1 MQSCCLGRTDSRIRS
16 IPPPVVSVPIAFPIP
31 TLARARRSIGPCRR
45 THRSGVRRC
54 ELRRDRSTYDVS
66 AALTTH
72 KRACQQR
79 SRYISRRICW
89 YALHCIACM
98 HGTIQGRAKPRLIHF
113 HRIRCSHRV
122 IVPDKIKQSCRARQI
137 SCDTTCVHA
146 RMCGDYV
153 RAGSQY
159 RCWLRPLDHHAG
171 AWPASIFMLAWALAL
186 LGLAATLLLIQC
198 IGVRVL
204 LSIPLYNTSI

>member
-1 MQSCCLGRTDSRIRS
+1 
-16 IPPPVVSVPIAFPIP
+16 
-31 TLARARRSIGPCRR
+31 
-45 THRSGVRRC
+45 
-54 ELRRDRSTYDVS
+54 
-66 AALTTH
+66 
-72 KRACQQR
+72 
-79 SRYISRRICW
+79 
-89 YALHCIACM
+89 
-98 HGTIQGRAKPRLIHF
+98 
-113 HRIRCSHRV
+113 
-122 IVPDKIKQSCRARQI
+122 VPDKSKQLPRPADLVRHDVRA
-137 SCDTTCVHA
+137 C
-146 RMCGDYV
+146 MCGDYV